1 MVLRSFNKEWI
12 LHACLIQ
19 ITSCSSFCL
28 ASLGKCTV
36 FCLVATFAPFGR
48 DVRAGLRISADE
60 VALFKSKWTRWFS
73 DLCELVVVL
82 GCSCAPLLWD
92 AEEACWDLWELTS
105 WSDFPEELFPTTFPT
120 NLTDAAAEFPTM
132 LLLPLLTTFCS
143 KSLNRALVESNSD
156 TFLFTCKLVKFIYS
170 KKATKIR
177 WNAFLKITYKLCSVK
192 NMFALI
198 ANWKVCDLQY
208 LLFSRNLIKHFLLD

>member
-1 MVLRSFNKEWI
+1 M
-12 LHACLIQ
+12 HACLIQ

-82 GCSCAPLLWD
+82 GCCCAPLLWD

-105 WSDFPEELFPTTFPT
+105 WSDFPEEWFPTTFPT

-132 LLLPLLTTFCS
+132 LLLSLLTTFCS
-143 KSLNRALVESNSD
+143 KSLKRALVESNSD
-156 TFLFTCKLVKFIYS
+156 TFLFTCKLINFTYS
-170 KKATKIR
+170 KMA
-177 WNAFLKITYKLCSVK
+177 ITIIK
-192 NMFALI
+192 NLPLLLNFA
-198 ANWKVCDLQY
+198 
-208 LLFSRNLIKHFLLD
+208 